1 MSNRSVEPRMPP
13 QYDTDER
20 TKDARERDIVLRWF
34 EGIGAVD
41 VGLRYGIEPEA
52 VLAIV
57 NSPKHKK
64 LRDEI
69 RQRAID
75 YTLERFDHTAPQNLE
90 ILVKLRDHSVDEK
103 MQRLAALDLLE
114 YSSLKKSKE
123 SNDSNIGAELV
134 RGLASLARELDPKKG
149 EKPDAA

>member
-1 MSNRSVEPRMPP
+1 MPP

-41 VGLRYGIEPEA
+41 VGARYDIEPEE

-57 NSPKHKK
+57 QSPKHKK

-75 YTLERFDHTAPQNLE
+75 YTLERFDNSAPQNLE

-103 MQRLAALDLLE
+103 MQRMAALDLLE
-114 YSSLKKSKE
+114 YSSLKRSKE
-123 SNDSNIGAELV
+123 SAEANIGAELV
-134 RGLASLARELDPKKG
+134 RGLTALAREQSPKK
-149 EKPDAA
+149 EEVKE